1 MLVAAPE
8 RIATVL
14 LMLSIAVSVSVLLE
28 AFRPLV
34 VAPLTLVLVAATW
47 KVVPSALAPTRP
59 AVAGTVT
66 ALGIVVAWF
75 VVNVP
80 FAARFVVVTRDPGF
94 LTLEAFWLSRNES
107 PDLPL
112 TSSADLLAAIDGVS
126 VASAAYSV
134 NGDVLNVQGAK
145 LLPGILAV
153 GGWAGGD
160 LGILVGNLVV
170 GGVALLAVYSFARR
184 LVGPFWAVV
193 PLAALAASV
202 PFAAFTRAA
211 YTEPLTV
218 ALGFAGLTMV
228 WSAVTAR
235 SLVQYAGAGAF
246 IGATALARVDGAAQI
261 IGLIAALGLASACA
275 LLPVVRRRLA
285 LGLVGASAAGLLL
298 VGLGFLDLAVHSP
311 TYLSNLSGQVTMLAQ
326 ALALTIAVAA
336 VLNVPRVWSPIAR
349 VVLRRRRGLAWG
361 TASTVGSLAV
371 LLASRPLWME
381 KHHTLAGTA
390 YARAV
395 EEIQA
400 LEGLPLDGTKSYD
413 EMSVN
418 WLTWYFG
425 LPMVIL
431 AFVGLAIATYRAIRR
446 RDPRLLV
453 FVGVVAAP
461 SAPYLWRVSITPDQV
476 WAMRRFLPV
485 TIPGFLVAAT
495 LALVVLWELARRWTR
510 SVAVLGAVAVVCWP
524 LLTWGNLFTAVEQD
538 GRYGEARAVCAAA
551 DGRPIAVVGS
561 ALPYEATLLS
571 ICGTDA
577 VAVSSGAPETLARV
591 RDAWGVEVAVV
602 AFRGDALPWAGT
614 VPAPLRATTETIWE
628 RTLERSPHDALS
640 SRSEVWVGHVQ
651 PDGSVVPP
659 PAAP

>member
-1 MLVAAPE
+1 
-8 RIATVL
+8 
-14 LMLSIAVSVSVLLE
+14 MLSIVVSVAVLVE
-28 AFRPLV
+28 VFRPLV
-34 VAPLTLVLVAATW
+34 VVPLTLVLVAVTW
-47 KVVPSALAPTRP
+47 KVVPSSLEPTRR
-59 AVAGTVT
+59 AVAGTLT

-112 TSSADLLAAIDGVS
+112 TNSSDLLATIEGVK

-153 GGWAGGD
+153 GGWVGGD
-160 LGILVGNLVV
+160 VGVLIGNLIV

-184 LVGPFWAVV
+184 LVGPLWGLV
-193 PLAALAASV
+193 PLFVLAASV

-218 ALGFAGLTMV
+218 ALGFAGLTMA
-228 WSAVTAR
+228 WSAVSAR
-235 SLVQYAGAGAF
+235 SLVQYAGAGAL
-246 IGATALARVDGAAQI
+246 IGATALARVDGAAQV
-261 IGLIAALGLASACA
+261 IGLVAALGTASACA
-275 LLPVVRRRLA
+275 LLPMVRRPLA
-285 LGLVGASAAGLLL
+285 RGLVAASAAALIL

-311 TYLSNLSGQVTMLAQ
+311 NYLSNLSGQVTMVAR
-326 ALALTIAVAA
+326 ALAFTLVGAA
-336 VLNVPRVWSPIAR
+336 VLNVPRVWSPLAR
-349 VVLRRRRGLAWG
+349 VVFRSRRGLAWG
-361 TASTVGSLAV
+361 AASVVVLLAV
-371 LLASRPLWME
+371 VLASRPLWME
-381 KHHTLAGTA
+381 NHHTPAGSP
-390 YARAV
+390 YAQFL

-400 LEGLPLDGTKSYD
+400 LEGLPLDGSRSYD

-425 LPMVIL
+425 PPMVIL
-431 AFVGLAIATYRAIRR
+431 AFSGLAIATYRAIRR
-446 RDPRLLV
+446 RDPRFLV

-461 SAPYLWRVSITPDQV
+461 SALYLWRVSITPDQV

-495 LALVVLWELARRWTR
+495 LAIVVLWGLAQHWARA
-510 SVAVLGAVAVVCWP
+510 VAVLGTVTVVVWP
-524 LLTWGNLFTAVEQD
+524 LVTWGNLFTVVEQD
-538 GRYGEARAVCAAA
+538 GRYGEARAVCDAVG
-551 DGRPIAVVGS
+551 GRPIAVVGS
-561 ALPYEATLLS
+561 PLPYEATLLS

-577 VAVSSGAPETLARV
+577 VAVASGAPETLARV
-591 RDAWGVEVAVV
+591 RDAWGGQVSVV

-614 VPAPLRATTETIWE
+614 VPPPLRTTTETTWE
-628 RTLERSPHDALS
+628 RTLERLPDDALTS
-640 SRSEVWVGHVQ
+640 QSQVWVGHVQ
-651 PDGSVVPP
+651 PDGSVVPA